1 MQAVIYARYSSDN
14 QREESIDAQI
24 RAIKDF
30 AQHNGYTIIR
40 EYIDEALSAK
50 TDNRP
55 QFLQMIS
62 DSKNRQFEAVIC
74 HKLDRFARNRY
85 DSAFYKRILKENG
98 VKLVSVLENFDD
110 SPESII
116 LESVLEGMA
125 EYYSANLAR
134 EVKKG
139 LKENALDCKHTGG
152 KPPFGY
158 DVDNTKHYII
168 NEEEASAVKEI
179 FERVNRKE
187 TIGSIVKWLNSNGH
201 RTKYGTLFSSSSIN
215 TIIRNEKYKGTYI
228 YGKNK
233 RIKENGITKDL
244 PGNDVI
250 RIENGIPRI
259 VTDELWIAA
268 NKIYD
273 KRVHVAGGQSKS
285 KEVYLLSGLIK
296 CGLCGGSMCGNK
308 VRSGRNKDIRI
319 TYQCNTRK
327 TKKTCNAKEIRKDLV
342 EEVVLSTL
350 EKVLAEDSINKILD
364 FIESR
369 YSEQKR
375 EIPSLL
381 KQSRTELT
389 KIDSQLNNV
398 LDLVMNGYNTPT
410 VLEKIKILEVK
421 KQDLASR
428 ISYYENLESEK
439 SINRTYAYNYLKQ
452 YSSVKAKSL
461 EMQRKAINVFVRKV
475 TVFPDKIE
483 VQTDVDTGD
492 RPSAPSLRSS
502 KNTYSTDIYWYYTC
516 FYFSCIINIFL
527 ELYNNFVIIQHEIQ
541 LEFLNK
547 STFDVLTVHFLDTR
561 YYIIIFI

>member
-1 MQAVIYARYSSDN
+1 MKAVIYARYSSDN

-24 RAIKDF
+24 RAIKEF
-30 AQHNGYTIIR
+30 AQHNGYHVIK
-40 EYIDEALSAK
+40 EYVDEALSAK

-55 QFLQMIS
+55 QFLQMIT
-62 DSKNRQFEAVIC
+62 DSKSKQFEVVIC

-85 DSAFYKRILKENG
+85 DSAFYKKILKENG

-139 LKENALDCKHTGG
+139 LKENALDCRHTGG

-158 DVDNTKHYII
+158 DVDKTKHYII
-168 NEEEASAVKEI
+168 NNDEATAVKEI
-179 FERVNRKE
+179 FERVNRKD
-187 TIGSIVKWLNSNGH
+187 TVGSIVKWLNANGY
-201 RTKYGTLFSSSSIN
+201 RTKYGTLFSTNSIN
-215 TIIRNEKYKGTYI
+215 AIIRNEKYKGTYI

-233 RIKENGITKDL
+233 RVKENGITKDL
-244 PGNDVI
+244 PSNDVV

-268 NKIYD
+268 NNLYD
-273 KRVHVAGGQSKS
+273 KRIHVAGGQAKS

-308 VRSGRNKDIRI
+308 VRSGRNKDLRV

-342 EEVVLSTL
+342 EDVVLNTL

-364 FIESR
+364 YIESK

-389 KIDSQLNNV
+389 KVDSQLNNV
-398 LDLVMNGYNTPT
+398 LDLVMNGYSTPT
-410 VLEKIKILEVK
+410 VLEKVKTLEIK

-428 ISYYENLESEK
+428 VSYYENLESSK
-439 SINRTYAYNYLKQ
+439 TINRSFLYNYLRQ
-452 YSSVKAKSL
+452 YSCVKSKSL
-461 EMQRKAINVFVRKV
+461 ELQKKAINVFIRKV
-475 TVFPDKIE
+475 IVYPDKIDVE
-483 VQTDVDTGD
+483 TDVDTGD
-492 RPSAPSLRSS
+492 RPSAPYLVSTSAY
-502 KNTYSTDIYWYYTC
+502 KCEINKGYTYDFIKT
-516 FYFSCIINIFL
+516 
-527 ELYNNFVIIQHEIQ
+527 
-541 LEFLNK
+541 EFL
-547 STFDVLTVHFLDTR
+547 
-561 YYIIIFI
+561 